1 MLDEGVSA
9 RQDPSSALGKA
20 QHSLDLRRA
29 SRTSLNPPGKI
40 IGNNSKAAPNR
51 AKREGAERG
60 DLREARGN
68 RAGKEPSLR
77 RIGIN
82 AEAQAPEEAAGATI
96 ATAKMIRVPGRP
108 TGTGQAADSAEDLGA
123 VRATGGAETRLT
135 EEVAVQEERH
145 HHPRRQEAEAAPEP
159 VGRR

>member
-1 MLDEGVSA
+1 M
-9 RQDPSSALGKA
+9 GKA

-29 SRTSLNPPGKI
+29 SRIGLNPPGKI

-60 DLREARGN
+60 DLREARGS

-108 TGTGQAADSAEDLGA
+108 TGTGQAADSAGDLGA
-123 VRATGGAETRLT
+123 VRATGGAETRHT
-135 EEVAVQEERH
+135 EEVAAQGERH
-145 HHPRRQEAEAAPEP
+145 HHPRRQEAEAALEP

>member
-1 MLDEGVSA
+1 MLDEGVNA
-9 RQDPSSALGKA
+9 RQDPSSASGKA

-29 SRTSLNPPGKI
+29 SRIGLNPPGKI

-60 DLREARGN
+60 DLREVRRN
-68 RAGKEPSLR
+68 RAGKEPILR

-108 TGTGQAADSAEDLGA
+108 T
-123 VRATGGAETRLT
+123 
-135 EEVAVQEERH
+135 
-145 HHPRRQEAEAAPEP
+145 
-159 VGRR
+159 

>member
-1 MLDEGVSA
+1 MSA
-9 RQDPSSALGKA
+9 RQDLSSALGEA
-20 QHSLDLRRA
+20 QHSLGLRRA
-29 SRTSLNPPGKI
+29 SRAGLNPPGKI
-40 IGNNSKAAPNR
+40 IGNNSEAAPNR

-60 DLREARGN
+60 DLREAKGS

-77 RIGIN
+77 RIRISAG
-82 AEAQAPEEAAGATI
+82 AQAPEEAAGATI

-135 EEVAVQEERH
+135 EEVAVQGERH
-145 HHPRRQEAEAAPEP
+145 HHPRRQEAEAALEP

>member
-1 MLDEGVSA
+1 MSA
-9 RQDPSSALGKA
+9 RQDLSSALGEA
-20 QHSLDLRRA
+20 QHSLGLRQA
-29 SRTSLNPPGKI
+29 SRAGLNPPGKI
-40 IGNNSKAAPNR
+40 IGNNREAAPNR
-51 AKREGAERG
+51 AKRGGAERA
-60 DLREARGN
+60 DLS

-77 RIGIN
+77 QVRISAG
-82 AEAQAPEEAAGATI
+82 AQAPEEAAGATI

-145 HHPRRQEAEAAPEP
+145 HHPRRQEAEAELEP

>member
-1 MLDEGVSA
+1 
-9 RQDPSSALGKA
+9 LGKA

-29 SRTSLNPPGKI
+29 SRIGLNPPGKI

-60 DLREARGN
+60 DLREAKGS

-77 RIGIN
+77 RIRISAG
-82 AEAQAPEEAAGATI
+82 AQAPEEAAGATI

-135 EEVAVQEERH
+135 EEVAVQGERH
-145 HHPRRQEAEAAPEP
+145 HHPRRQEAEAALEP

>member
-1 MLDEGVSA
+1 
-9 RQDPSSALGKA
+9 LGKA

-29 SRTSLNPPGKI
+29 SRIGLNPPGKI

-60 DLREARGN
+60 DLREARRN
-68 RAGKEPSLR
+68 RAGKEPTLR

-135 EEVAVQEERH
+135 EEVAVQGERH
-145 HHPRRQEAEAAPEP
+145 RHPRRQEAEAALEP

>member
-1 MLDEGVSA
+1 MSA

-20 QHSLDLRRA
+20 QHSLGLRRA
-29 SRTSLNPPGKI
+29 SRVGLNPPGKI
-40 IGNNSKAAPNR
+40 IGNNSEAAPDR

-60 DLREARGN
+60 NLREARRN
-68 RAGKEPSLR
+68 RPGKEPTLR

-96 ATAKMIRVPGRP
+96 ATAKMIRVPGHP
-108 TGTGQAADSAEDLGA
+108 TGTGQAADSAGDLGA

-135 EEVAVQEERH
+135 EEVAAQGERH
-145 HHPRRQEAEAAPEP
+145 HHPRRQEAEAALEP
-159 VGRR
+159 VGRQ

>member
-1 MLDEGVSA
+1 MSA
-9 RQDPSSALGKA
+9 RQDPSSALAEA
-20 QHSLDLRRA
+20 QHSLGLRRA
-29 SRTSLNPPGKI
+29 SRIGPSPPGKI
-40 IGNNSKAAPNR
+40 IRNNSEAAPSR

-60 DLREARGN
+60 DLREARGS

-77 RIGIN
+77 RIRISAG
-82 AEAQAPEEAAGATI
+82 AQAPEEAAGATI
-96 ATAKMIRVPGRP
+96 ATAKMIRVPGHP

-145 HHPRRQEAEAAPEP
+145 HHPRRQEAEAALEP